1 MNAPKR
7 RDRFGKKPALNDRGQ
22 PIHASVTGHQPA
34 ILRSLAQHGTLTL
47 YDVHA
52 IIGGNLQ
59 AVQRAIRRLRDEPN
73 EYVRVIPEQTRV
85 RNLHEKLYYQ
95 LAPRGVE
102 WLNNNGGHVE
112 PPKRVYNL
120 AHTGLVS
127 HIMASI
133 TAGVAQHAS
142 ARLISWEEMQTHHK
156 FPQETRTAKDN
167 TAVPHPTKGHI
178 RPDTHPF
185 GIELTKEGKN
195 AYRFFVIEAD
205 NGTETI
211 KPSKPAEYTGNSI
224 YAKFEAY
231 LDFIESKGF
240 HARYGLPNYFVLF
253 VFTNRTRMD
262 NAKALLASMTRGGS
276 RYILFQLAN
285 QEEGI
290 PGYIFTSTC
299 ERVGY
304 ETLFLNQA

>member
-1 MNAPKR
+1 MV
-7 RDRFGKKPALNDRGQ
+7 DR
-22 PIHASVTGHQPA
+22 QPA
-34 ILRSLAQHGTLTL
+34 ILRALAEHNTLTV
-47 YDVHA
+47 YDLHTIV
-52 IIGGNLQ
+52 GGNLRALRQ
-59 AVQRAIRRLRDEPN
+59 SMAVLKAKPN
-73 EYVRVIPEQTRV
+73 EYIRILPEQLRT
-85 RNLHEKLYYQ
+85 RNLRENIYYQ

-102 WLNNNGGHVE
+102 WLNANGEHVQQ
-112 PPKRVYNL
+112 PRRVYNL
-120 AHTGLVS
+120 GHTGLVS

-133 TAGVAQHAS
+133 TAGVTQHSS
-142 ARLISWEEMQTHHK
+142 AKLISWEEMQTHPK
-156 FPQETRTAKDN
+156 FPQETITAKDN

-185 GIELTKEGKN
+185 GVEMLKDNHKR
-195 AYRFFVIEAD
+195 YRFFVVEAD

-224 YAKFEAY
+224 YSKFEAY

-253 VFTNRTRMD
+253 IFTNRTRLD

-276 RYILFQLAN
+276 RYILFQLADHN
-285 QEEGI
+285 AL
-290 PGYIFTSTC
+290 PGYIFTSAC

-304 ETLFLNQA
+304 EALFLSKP